1 MCSASGLALL
11 VLQVLGAQVA
21 AASIKGLSLTLRL
34 LFIIFWADSAA
45 EYAQAQR
52 RAGSHP
58 HRLYQYHR
66 RPARAIIIAL
76 LFGAFIEG
84 AAGFG
89 TPATVTVLSLQVVR
103 FLGLEFSSLFG
114 ALMGLAFVVPV
125 GRRGWLFTKGDP

>member
-11 VLQVLGAQVA
+11 VLQVLGVQVA

-58 HRLYQYHR
+58 HRLCQYHR

-103 FLGLEFSSLFG
+103 FLGPEFSSLFG
-114 ALMGLAFVVPV
+114 ALIGLAFVVPV